1 MAQCPY
7 PETFPGQV
15 SGKTESSILYLVW
28 HEGYEA
34 HKFEMAN
41 QSIRIANLV
50 LELETEVANIK
61 ELKRALVK
69 QKSKLQGTA

>member
-7 PETFPGQV
+7 QETFPGQM

-61 ELKRALVK
+61 ELKRALLK
-69 QKSKLQGTA
+69 QKSKLQETA

>member
-7 PETFPGQV
+7 QETFPGQM
-15 SGKTESSILYLVW
+15 SGKTESNILYLVW

-69 QKSKLQGTA
+69 QKSKLQETA